1 MIPWSSL
8 ASSTWMFFF
17 YTYDWA
23 IAILIGPVNLIFY
36 CKILCSY
43 SILSFQDFSRIN
55 IIFFFFL
62 CCLIWFCL
70 SISQDMTSSCN
81 KLVSPLFS
89 GHILLTVLKVLLIMA
104 TMQFDDFLMFFYF
117 VLYVRSNLDFIY
129 FQDLFSW
136 QFWKFFWW
144 RQRR

>member
-8 ASSTWMFFF
+8 ASSTWMFFID
-17 YTYDWA
+17 TYDWA

-89 GHILLTVLKVLLIMA
+89 GHILLTVLKVLLMKA
-104 TMQFDDFLMFFYF
+104 TKTKMC
-117 VLYVRSNLDFIY
+117 VRKLKSSQKYCQILCVKTGN
-129 FQDLFSW
+129 
-136 QFWKFFWW
+136 W
-144 RQRR
+144 RWVQ